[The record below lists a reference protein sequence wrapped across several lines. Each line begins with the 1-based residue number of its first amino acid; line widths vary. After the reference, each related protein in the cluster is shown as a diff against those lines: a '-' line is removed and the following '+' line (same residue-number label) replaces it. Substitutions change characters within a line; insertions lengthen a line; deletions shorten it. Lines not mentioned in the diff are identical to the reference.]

1 MNESQDDLDAL
12 RSTGAEADRFLKS
25 LEADQVRDQL
35 SPVENKQVP
44 QKPVPAE
51 PVVSP
56 QHPSSQRAE
65 QEQGNPGIGLLI
77 IAIFITPLLLVWLFQ
92 TSSQEPVSSTPPL
105 RYSKSCGSPP
115 GAGKRWWPVLGRPNR
130 QLLQTIRNRYCGDA
144 YINEEGSL
152 QVASFD
158 SRNGAESFRLRLE
171 AATGS
176 SFRVG
181 QGRY

>member
-1 MNESQDDLDAL
+1 MSESQDDLDSL
-12 RSTGAEADRFLKS
+12 RSTSAEADRLLKS
-25 LEADQVRDQL
+25 LEADQARADH
-35 SPVENKQVP
+35 SPVEHQRVEP
-44 QKPVPAE
+44 QPVQLQ
-51 PVVSP
+51 PVVSTGQGASP
-56 QHPSSQRAE
+56 RAE

-77 IAIFITPLLLVWLFQ
+77 IAILITPLLLVWLFQ

-105 RYSKSCGSPP
+105 RYSSSCGSPP
-115 GAGKRWWPVLGRPNR
+115 GAGKRWWPVLGRANR

-144 YINEEGSL
+144 YINEEGAL

-158 SRNGAESFRLRLE
+158 SWNGAESFRLRLE

-181 QGRY
+181 QGR

>member
-25 LEADQVRDQL
+25 LEADQARDQL

-44 QKPVPAE
+44 QKPVPAQ

-65 QEQGNPGIGLLI
+65 QEQGNPGIGVLI

-158 SRNGAESFRLRLE
+158 SLEGAERFRRRLQKSTG
-171 AATGS
+171 AA
-176 SFRVG
+176 FRVG
-181 QGRY
+181 NGLH

>member
-1 MNESQDDLDAL
+1 MSSRLWGYLSAL
-12 RSTGAEADRFLKS
+12 RC
-25 LEADQVRDQL
+25 
-35 SPVENKQVP
+35 
-44 QKPVPAE
+44 
-51 PVVSP
+51 
-56 QHPSSQRAE
+56 
-65 QEQGNPGIGLLI
+65 
-77 IAIFITPLLLVWLFQ
+77 
-92 TSSQEPVSSTPPL
+92 VSSSSSL
-105 RYSKSCGSPP
+105 P
-115 GAGKRWWPVLGRPNR
+115 GDGRRWWPVLGLSSR

-152 QVASFD
+152 HVASFD

>member
-1 MNESQDDLDAL
+1 MNESNDDLDSL

-25 LEADQVRDQL
+25 LEADQARAQQP
-35 SPVENKQVP
+35 PVEHKQIPRKPFQSHPVAAP
-44 QKPVPAE
+44 QN
-51 PVVSP
+51 VS
-56 QHPSSQRAE
+56 STREE
-65 QEQGNPGIGLLI
+65 QEQGNAGVGLLI
-77 IAIFITPLLLVWLFQ
+77 LAIFITPLLLVWFWQ

-115 GAGKRWWPVLGRPNR
+115 GAGKRWWPVLGRANR
-130 QLLQTIRNRYCGDA
+130 QLLQTIRTRYCGDA